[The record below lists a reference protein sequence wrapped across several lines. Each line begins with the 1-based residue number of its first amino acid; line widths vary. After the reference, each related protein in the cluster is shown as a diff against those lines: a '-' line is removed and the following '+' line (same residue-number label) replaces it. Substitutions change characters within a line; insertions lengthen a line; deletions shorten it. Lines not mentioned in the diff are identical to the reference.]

1 MHRLNWVT
9 IVLLILTG
17 IFYFVLLSN
26 RFSLGRDREE
36 KIAKQEKQIED
47 KTREIEKIRQ
57 DIFGV
62 PLKSGEEWEW
72 NRMGLVAKSDK
83 LDSLVPG
90 KVWTICQ
97 PGQFSGIDSGPEL
110 ELHFTVYPA
119 EGGARTSESVKVGE
133 KDLVYIFDKGIPF
146 PGEPADP
153 NAAPPAEPSEAAPES
168 AKFLGIFTVTGI
180 KEPAA
185 APAAES
191 EGESAVPAAG
201 PYEYTVKSI
210 GVVPREQREQI
221 AESVSADHAWI
232 VCEGVLPIDSPTD
245 ISVWL
250 REYPESP
257 FSKSLSDEAR
267 AFFEK
272 TTYGTAADLEEFNA
286 ALTEAKDDR
295 SLQMF
300 AEPPEGKR
308 YPDRYDTQILREY
321 FLRDK
326 LIILTARGES
336 SKEDLDQV
344 ISDQLTMLGCAAV
357 PGTEAWETDPGLI
370 ETFNGLDEDGRA
382 EFEEKS
388 AALCEAYKKI
398 GDEGLAHIASL
409 LPSAQNGF
417 RSQTFFD
424 QKQNALVKRSTMR
437 TQRDIVK
444 RRLDIANE
452 TVARVEARIGQLTA
466 ENARLGRSIA
476 EAQFEAADA
485 AAARAAA
492 ATAQAAMP

>member
-9 IVLLILTG
+9 IVLIVLTG

-47 KTREIEKIRQ
+47 KTKEIEKIRTE
-57 DIFGV
+57 IFGV
-62 PLKSGEEWEW
+62 PLKSGEEWAW
-72 NRMGLVAKSDK
+72 SRMGLVAKSDK

-97 PGQFSGIDSGPEL
+97 PGKFSGVNSGPVLDL
-110 ELHFTVYPA
+110 EFTVYPT
-119 EGGARTSESVKVGE
+119 EGGARTSDSAKVGE

-146 PGEPADP
+146 PNESDP
-153 NAAPPAEPSEAAPES
+153 NVPAEPSEEAAEP
-168 AKFLGIFTVTGI
+168 AKFLGIFTVTEISGA
-180 KEPAA
+180 PG
-185 APAAES
+185 APASES
-191 EGESAVPAAG
+191 EGEAAAASIG
-201 PYEYTVKSI
+201 PYTYKVKTI
-210 GVVPREQREQI
+210 GVVPIEQRELI
-221 AESVSADHAWI
+221 AESVNANHAWI
-232 VCEGVLPIDSPTD
+232 VYEGLLPIDSPTD
-245 ISVWL
+245 LSVWL
-250 REYPESP
+250 EEYPDSP
-257 FSKSLSDEAR
+257 FSKSLSDEKR
-267 AFFEK
+267 EFFKK
-272 TTYGTAADLEEFNA
+272 TTYGTAADLEEFDA
-286 ALTEAKDDR
+286 ALAEAKDDR
-295 SLQMF
+295 SLHAF

-308 YPDRYDTQILREY
+308 YPDRYDTKILREY

-326 LIILTARGES
+326 LIVLTSRGEA

-344 ISDQLTMLGCAAV
+344 IGDQLVMLGCGAV
-357 PGTEAWETDPGLI
+357 PGTEAWDTDPSLI
-370 ETFNGLDEDGRA
+370 ETFNGLDEEGRA

-388 AALCEAYKKI
+388 AALREAYEKI
-398 GDEGLAHIASL
+398 GGEGLAHIASL
-409 LPSAQNGF
+409 LPTAQNGF
-417 RSQTFFD
+417 QSQTFFD
-424 QKQNALVKRSTMR
+424 QKQSAIVKRSAMR

-452 TVARVEARIGQLTA
+452 TVAQVEARIEQLTG

>member
-9 IVLLILTG
+9 IVLIVLTG

-47 KTREIEKIRQ
+47 KTREIEKIRK

-72 NRMGLVAKSDK
+72 NRMGLIAKSDK

-97 PGQFSGIDSGPEL
+97 PGTFSGAEEGTEL
-110 ELHFTVYPA
+110 ELSFTVYPT
-119 EGGARTSESVKVGE
+119 EGGARTSDSAKVGE

-146 PGEPADP
+146 PSESADSAAAPADD
-153 NAAPPAEPSEAAPES
+153 AEQTAES
-168 AKFLGIFTVTGI
+168 GKFLGIFTITEI
-180 KEPAA
+180 KGTSA
-185 APAAES
+185 APASES
-191 EGESAVPAAG
+191 EEESAPAAAG
-201 PYEYTVKSI
+201 PYVYSVKSI
-210 GVVPREQREQI
+210 GVVPAEQRELI
-221 AESVSADHAWI
+221 AESINADHAWI
-232 VCEGVLPIDSPTD
+232 VYEGLLPIDSPTD
-245 ISVWL
+245 LAVWL
-250 REYPESP
+250 KEYPDSA
-257 FSKSLSDEAR
+257 FSKSLSDEKR

-272 TTYGTAADLEEFNA
+272 TTYGTADDLEAFGA
-286 ALTEAKDDR
+286 ALAEAKDDR
-295 SLQMF
+295 SLQAF

-308 YPDRYDTQILREY
+308 YPDRYDTKILREY

-326 LIILTARGES
+326 LIILTARGAS

-357 PGTEAWETDPGLI
+357 PGTEAWNADPDLI
-370 ETFNGLDEDGRA
+370 ETFNGLDEDRRA

-388 AALCEAYKKI
+388 ASVLEAYRKI
-398 GDEGLAHIASL
+398 GGEGLEHIASL

-417 RSQTFFD
+417 QSETFAD
-424 QKQNALVKRSTMR
+424 QKRDAVEKRGAMFA
-437 TQRDIVK
+437 QRDIVK
-444 RRLDIANE
+444 RRLDTAE
-452 TVARVEARIGQLTA
+452 RTVEQVEARIDQLVG
-466 ENARLGRSIA
+466 ENAGLGRSIA

-485 AAARAAA
+485 AEARAASLA
-492 ATAQAAMP
+492 AQAAMP

>member
-1 MHRLNWVT
+1 MHRLNWIT

-47 KTREIEKIRQ
+47 KTKEIEKIRQ
-57 DIFGV
+57 DIFGI

-110 ELHFTVYPA
+110 ELHFTVYPD

-146 PGEPADP
+146 PSESSDPDAAAPADQTET
-153 NAAPPAEPSEAAPES
+153 AAES
-168 AKFLGIFTVTGI
+168 AKFLGIFTITGI
-180 KEPAA
+180 KDPAPVPDQSEEGVA
-185 APAAES
+185 APA
-191 EGESAVPAAG
+191 VG

-221 AESVSADHAWI
+221 AESVNAGHAWI
-232 VCEGVLPIDSPTD
+232 VYEGLLPIDSPTD

-250 REYPESP
+250 REYSDSP
-257 FSKSLSDEAR
+257 FSKSLSDEKR

-272 TTYGTAADLEEFNA
+272 TTYGTAADLEEFDA

-308 YPDRYDTQILREY
+308 YPDRYDTKILREY

-336 SKEDLDQV
+336 SKEDLDRV
-344 ISDQLTMLGCAAV
+344 ISDQLAMIGCAAV
-357 PGTEAWETDPGLI
+357 PGTEAWDADPDLI
-370 ETFNGLDEDGRA
+370 ETFNGLDEEEHA

-388 AALCEAYKKI
+388 AALYEAYQKI
-398 GDEGLAHIASL
+398 GEEGLAHIASL
-409 LPSAQNGF
+409 LPAAQNGF
-417 RSQTFFD
+417 RSETFFD
-424 QKQNALVKRSTMR
+424 QRQDALAKRSTMR
-437 TQRDIVK
+437 AQRDIVK
-444 RRLDIANE
+444 RRLDIVSE
-452 TVARVEARIGQLTA
+452 TVSQVRERIEQLTG

-485 AAARAAA
+485 AAARAASV
-492 ATAQAAMP
+492 TVQAAMP

>member
-357 PGTEAWETDPGLI
+357 PGTEAWDADPDQI
-370 ETFNGLDEDGRA
+370 ETFNGLDEDRRA

-388 AALCEAYKKI
+388 ASVLEAYRKI
-398 GDEGLAHIASL
+398 GGEGLEHIASL

-417 RSQTFFD
+417 QSETFAD
-424 QKQNALVKRSTMR
+424 QKRDAVEKRGAMFA
-437 TQRDIVK
+437 QRDIVK
-444 RRLDIANE
+444 RRLDTSE
-452 TVARVEARIGQLTA
+452 RTVEQVEARIDQLVG
-466 ENARLGRSIA
+466 ENAGLGRSIA

-485 AAARAAA
+485 AVQRAGSVA
-492 ATAQAAMP
+492 AQAMQ